1 MTRPLQRLL
10 LLSAI
15 LLRVSGVAAF
25 TPAASVGAKAYSLSA
40 STVVSPPAIENT
52 NDSDDDEAVEFPP
65 PLSSVDRLKR
75 AATFWSVA
83 VPIVANYYG
92 KFAEMKLR
100 EGLLGETMSDE
111 EIEVRASV
119 SSHDVGEISHLE
131 TKWTHLTEA
140 SMWLFDR
147 VSGILSMPTDLPS

>member
-1 MTRPLQRLL
+1 MTKNLQRLL
-10 LLSAI
+10 LLSTI
-15 LLRVSGVAAF
+15 VLRNNGVTAF
-25 TPAASVGAKAYSLSA
+25 APAAPSGARDSLLSA
-40 STVVSPPAIENT
+40 SIVVSTDTVDSA
-52 NDSDDDEAVEFPP
+52 NDNDKDNDEAVEFPP

-111 EIEVRASV
+111 EIEVSR
-119 SSHDVGEISHLE
+119 
-131 TKWTHLTEA
+131 EA
-140 SMWLFDR
+140 VWCT
-147 VSGILSMPTDLPS
+147 LS

>member
-1 MTRPLQRLL
+1 MQRLL
-10 LLSAI
+10 LLSSVS
-15 LLRVSGVAAF
+15 LRVSGVAAF
-25 TPAASVGAKAYSLSA
+25 APAASVIARASSLSA
-40 STVVSPPAIENT
+40 SIVASPRAIENT
-52 NDSDDDEAVEFPP
+52 NDGDDDEAVEFPP

-111 EIEVRASV
+111 EIEVRAV
-119 SSHDVGEISHLE
+119 P
-131 TKWTHLTEA
+131 
-140 SMWLFDR
+140 LFSR
-147 VSGILSMPTDLPS
+147 IM